1 MIRICFGGFRR
12 LSLLFARVSARSTDQ
27 AARPLQRQRSKHAL
41 ECVPNAAAGASACFS
56 CSVGRYANASGDWRH
71 LSTVTVDGLLMN
83 AARLGVRW
91 LYLDFMA
98 LDQLLAKQAERSAE
112 AHLKHALRSHARFV
126 LIGVSCVLS

>member
-1 MIRICFGGFRR
+1 M
-12 LSLLFARVSARSTDQ
+12 
-27 AARPLQRQRSKHAL
+27 QR
-41 ECVPNAAAGASACFS
+41 G
-56 CSVGRYANASGDWRH
+56 W
-71 LSTVTVDGLLMN
+71 
-83 AARLGVRW
+83 GVRW